1 MKKKENGW
9 RGSMCLAGGVITI
22 VICLAIAYAIA
33 VSDLPPWFKFF
44 LLKGK

>member
-1 MKKKENGW
+1 MKKGRWVEWLYVFG
-9 RGSMCLAGGVITI
+9 CVIAI

-44 LLKGK
+44 LLKVK